1 VLRSGKH
8 TSGSVQ
14 PGPLNSVS
22 NTDTDCDPDPDADAD
37 QQLSNRNG
45 GLMTERSR
53 SQVLGI
59 IVLTALILAY
69 ACIRY
74 YLRSG

>member
-1 VLRSGKH
+1 
-8 TSGSVQ
+8 
-14 PGPLNSVS
+14 
-22 NTDTDCDPDPDADAD
+22 
-37 QQLSNRNG
+37 
-45 GLMTERSR
+45 MTERSR

-74 YLRSG
+74 YLRIG